1 MKKFVATIGFFDGVH
16 RGHQFLFEQVKNVAV
31 QMGLQPLVVTFD
43 KHPRRVLS
51 TDYVPLQLSTLDEK
65 ISLLQSFGIEN
76 VAVIPFTNELSLLS
90 ARDFMERLAQQYGVK
105 ALVMGYDHHF
115 GHDSGTYEEY
125 EEWGREVGIEVL
137 KAREL
142 ESEKISSSKIRTLV
156 RRGEMDAAE
165 RTLGY
170 TYALQ
175 GEVVKGYQEGRTMGF
190 PTANVYVAE
199 EKLLPADGVYAA
211 RVIMPDGS
219 HKRGVLNIGKRPT
232 LDNGTDTSVE
242 VYLLDFTGNLYSQ
255 KIKVEVIKRIREERL
270 FRSKEDL
277 RRQIELDCEIA
288 KHIPT

>member
-16 RGHQFLFEQVKNVAV
+16 RGHQFLFEQVKSVAV

-90 ARDFMERLAQQYGVK
+90 ARDFMERLTQQYGVK

-115 GHDSGTYEEY
+115 GHGGGTYEEY
-125 EEWGREVGIEVL
+125 EEWGREVGVQVL

-175 GEVVKGYQEGRTMGF
+175 GKVVKGYQEGRTMGF

-242 VYLLDFTGNLYSQ
+242 VYLLDFTGDLYS
-255 KIKVEVIKRIREERL
+255 KRIKVEVIKRIREERL

-288 KHIPT
+288 KQILT

>member
-1 MKKFVATIGFFDGVH
+1 
-16 RGHQFLFEQVKNVAV
+16 
-31 QMGLQPLVVTFD
+31 MGLQPLVVTFD
-43 KHPRRVLS
+43 IHPRRVLS

-76 VAVIPFTNELSLLS
+76 VAVIPFTKELSLLS

-115 GHDSGTYEEY
+115 GHGGGTYEEY
-125 EEWGREVGIEVL
+125 EEWGREVGVQVL

-175 GEVVKGYQEGRTMGF
+175 GKVVKGYQEGRTMGF
-190 PTANVYVAE
+190 PTANVYVTE

-242 VYLLDFTGNLYSQ
+242 VYLLDFTGDLYS
-255 KIKVEVIKRIREERL
+255 KRIKVEVIKRIREERL

-288 KHIPT
+288 KQILT

>member
-16 RGHQFLFEQVKNVAV
+16 RGHQFLFEQVKSVAV

-43 KHPRRVLS
+43 IHPRRVLC

-76 VAVIPFTNELSLLS
+76 VAVIPFTKELSLLS
-90 ARDFMERLAQQYGVK
+90 ARDFMERLTQQYGVK

-115 GHDSGTYEEY
+115 GHGGGTYEEY
-125 EEWGREVGIEVL
+125 EEWGREVGVQVL

-175 GEVVKGYQEGRTMGF
+175 GKVVKGYQEGRTMGF

-242 VYLLDFTGNLYSQ
+242 VYLLDFTGDLYS
-255 KIKVEVIKRIREERL
+255 KRIKVEVIKRIREERL

-288 KHIPT
+288 KQILT